1 MEPGA
6 LHPRSAA
13 KEVARGRHDPS
24 AGYPFEGAGDE
35 IVSLDL
41 SSSLGRSSCPHPLEP
56 SSTSCAPLDPDQVP
70 RRRPVVVCGRRRG
83 SGPPDTERVALRSR
97 QPRKE
102 P

>member
-24 AGYPFEGAGDE
+24 AGHPSEGTGDE

-41 SSSLGRSSCPHPLEP
+41 SNSLGRSSFPHPVEP
-56 SSTSCAPLDPDQVP
+56 SSTFCAPLDPDQVP
-70 RRRPVVVCGRRRG
+70 CRRPVVVCGPQRG
-83 SGPPDTERVALRSR
+83 SGPPDTERAALRSQR
-97 QPRKE
+97 PRKE
-102 P
+102 S